1 MNGFHYLMGGVYCT
15 PCDFASVTG
24 VGNALESRFSDLP
37 FEREAVLDRL
47 RDVVGE
53 FERYDGAV
61 DAEKA
66 LRLLLAR
73 DLRAVGTTLE
83 RQEIDDPNE
92 SLLRHRDRYEASLR
106 ALGLDFS
113 PPKLFIVE
121 SFPRPYDTMDWVA
134 TSPDRAD
141 YESYGIEPG
150 NYFKRRHLT
159 PIVSDILLAHEMI
172 HQVIGEVD
180 PYHLGRGLEE
190 GIAVILGELY
200 VAAQVVGADKAL
212 LYARY
217 QWYDRRAGQSNRL
230 YAQYARMA
238 ALIYQRYGLD
248 GVLALVRGGRR
259 KIKEVERACL
269 AGDLTLDLP
278 RGGWEDDYGDL
289 LTRFTL
295 TVEDLVVD
303 PLTKYVASYLAVG
316 KTVDQV
322 AAEANVS
329 RGDAEAALQELQH
342 KTVLVV
348 VDEGRVD
355 YSDVDVVTPSYTFR
369 YDV

>member
-1 MNGFHYLMGGVYCT
+1 
-15 PCDFASVTG
+15 
-24 VGNALESRFSDLP
+24 
-37 FEREAVLDRL
+37 
-47 RDVVGE
+47 VGE
-53 FERYDGAV
+53 FERPDGAV
-61 DAEKA
+61 DADKA

-73 DLRAVGTTLE
+73 DLLAVGATLAQ
-83 RQEIDDPNE
+83 QEIHDPTE
-92 SLLRHRDRYEASLR
+92 SLPRHRDKYEALLR
-106 ALGLDFS
+106 SLGLDFS
-113 PPKLFIVE
+113 PPRLFIVD

-159 PIVSDILLAHEMI
+159 PIASDILLAHEMI

-200 VAAQVVGADKAL
+200 VAAQVVGGDKAL

-259 KIKEVERACL
+259 KIKEAERAYL
-269 AGDLTLDLP
+269 EGDLKLDLP
-278 RGGWEDDYGDL
+278 RGRWEDDYGDL
-289 LTRFTL
+289 LARFTV
-295 TVEDLVVD
+295 TVEDLVVS
-303 PLTKYVASYLAVG
+303 PLARYVSSYLAVG

-322 AAEANVS
+322 AEEANVPL
-329 RGDAEAALQELQH
+329 GDVKAALDELQR

-348 VDEGRVD
+348 VDDDRVD
-355 YSDVDVVTPSYTFR
+355 YSDVDLVTSSYTLR